1 MAVHASYLY
10 DGADKI
16 GASVFVH
23 TPRENYDPPP
33 APYFPR
39 DQGKYKFKQLRP
51 FQTRSTTAN
60 TVRRVNFVPF
70 RIIGI
75 PARTNKR

>member
-23 TPRENYDPPP
+23 TPRENYDPLLL
-33 APYFPR
+33 PR
-39 DQGKYKFKQLRP
+39 PVF
-51 FQTRSTTAN
+51 SS
-60 TVRRVNFVPF
+60 
-70 RIIGI
+70 
-75 PARTNKR
+75 

>member
-23 TPRENYDPPP
+23 TPRENYDPLLLPP
-33 APYFPR
+33 PR
-39 DQGKYKFKQLRP
+39 IFLVIKANINSSSFVLFKLVRP
-51 FQTRSTTAN
+51 PQT
-60 TVRRVNFVPF
+60 PF
-70 RIIGI
+70 AG
-75 PARTNKR
+75 